1 MGFSITDNQINGSNG
16 VYFIGEVGI
25 NHNGDVELA
34 KKIILEAKKAGFSAV
49 KFQKRNP
56 ELSTPENMKS
66 KLRETPWGEMTYL
79 EYKYK
84 IEFEKKEYDEISR
97 YCKELEIDWFASCWD
112 LDSLDFLLNYEPPVL
127 KIASA
132 KITDKVLLE
141 SHASSG
147 LPIIMSTGMSTMDEI
162 DKAYEILKNNPL
174 AILHTTSTYPCP
186 PEELNLNMIETL
198 SEIYPENPI
207 GYSGHESG
215 LSTSIAA
222 AVLGAKIIERHIT
235 IDRSLWGTDQSASLG
250 PDGMNRLVGAVNK
263 IMLSLGTGQKKVFD
277 SELPIRDKLRNIDT
291 T

>member
-1 MGFSITDNQINGSNG
+1 MSFKIIDKKINGSNK

-25 NHNGDVELA
+25 NHNGDLDLA

-56 ELSTPENMKS
+56 ELSTPENMKT

-79 EYKYK
+79 DYKFK
-84 IEFEKKEYDEISR
+84 IEFGKKEYDQISN

-112 LDSLDFLLNYEPPVL
+112 VDSLNFILNYEIPVL
-127 KIASA
+127 KVASA
-132 KITDKVLLE
+132 SITNKILLE
-141 SHASSG
+141 SYASTG
-147 LPIIMSTGMSTMDEI
+147 LPIIMSTGMSTMNEI
-162 DKAYEILKNNPL
+162 QKGYDILKNNPL

-186 PEELNLNMIETL
+186 PEELNLNMIKTLIET
-198 SEIYPENPI
+198 YPDNPI

-235 IDRSLWGTDQSASLG
+235 IDRSLWGTDQAASLG
-250 PDGMNRLVGAVNK
+250 QEGMHKLVGSINK
-263 IMLSLGTGQKKVFD
+263 IISSLGTGEKKVYE
-277 SELPIRDKLRNIDT
+277 SELIVKNKLRNIDT